1 MAYFWDVDITEVSLV
16 KRPANRRRFILL
28 KREEA
33 GMPNT
38 RTPEQERELEKQ
50 FDLDK
55 WIREVKDIVSSLA
68 DKLDEFVGKD
78 KIESLPADIKSLL
91 VSLKET
97 LGIGAYPYPYARG
110 AYPYPYARG
119 PYPYPYARKAEEK
132 TEEKAE
138 EAETEQMKQETPNTD
153 ATDAGAKPSD
163 TQPTDTQSTEAK
175 NSETPAATATQ
186 EPGKAEPNISKEV
199 EQQLIDLI
207 SKITAQIDQLSRLL
221 GGEG

>member
-16 KRPANRRRFILL
+16 KKPANRRRFILL

-33 GMPNT
+33 DMPDT
-38 RTPEQERELEKQ
+38 KTATAPEEERTLEKQ

-55 WIREVKDIVSSLA
+55 WIREVQDIVSSLA

-78 KIESLPADIKSLL
+78 KVESLPADIKSLL

-97 LGIGAYPYPYARG
+97 LGVG

-119 PYPYPYARKAEEK
+119 PHPYPYARGPYPHPYAKKAEEK
-132 TEEKAE
+132 GDDTPETTEQVKQETQDTGTPNNTQPTQDAQPQEAATANPEPEKAE
-138 EAETEQMKQETPNTD
+138 
-153 ATDAGAKPSD
+153 
-163 TQPTDTQSTEAK
+163 QS
-175 NSETPAATATQ
+175 
-186 EPGKAEPNISKEV
+186 GISKEV

-207 SKITAQIDQLSRLL
+207 TKIGEQIEHLSRLL
-221 GGEG
+221 GGEA

>member
-16 KRPANRRRFILL
+16 KKPANRRRFILL

-33 GMPNT
+33 DMPDT
-38 RTPEQERELEKQ
+38 KTATAPEEERTLEKQ

-78 KIESLPADIKSLL
+78 KVESLPADIKSLL

-97 LGIGAYPYPYARG
+97 LGVG

-119 PYPYPYARKAEEK
+119 PHPYPYARGPYPHPYAKKAEEK
-132 TEEKAE
+132 GDDTPETTEQVKQETQDTGTPNNTQPTQDAQPQEAATANPEPEKAE
-138 EAETEQMKQETPNTD
+138 
-153 ATDAGAKPSD
+153 
-163 TQPTDTQSTEAK
+163 QS
-175 NSETPAATATQ
+175 
-186 EPGKAEPNISKEV
+186 GISKEV

-207 SKITAQIDQLSRLL
+207 TKIGEQIEHLSRLL
-221 GGEG
+221 GGEA

>member
-16 KRPANRRRFILL
+16 KKPANRRRFILL

-33 GMPNT
+33 DMPDT
-38 RTPEQERELEKQ
+38 KTATAPEEERTLEKQ

-78 KIESLPADIKSLL
+78 KVESLPADIKSLL

-97 LGIGAYPYPYARG
+97 LGVG

-119 PYPYPYARKAEEK
+119 PYPYPYARGPYPYPYAKKAEEK
-132 TEEKAE
+132 GDDTPETTEQVKQETQDTGTPSNTQPTQDAQPQEAATANPEPEKAE
-138 EAETEQMKQETPNTD
+138 
-153 ATDAGAKPSD
+153 
-163 TQPTDTQSTEAK
+163 QS
-175 NSETPAATATQ
+175 
-186 EPGKAEPNISKEV
+186 GISKEV

-207 SKITAQIDQLSRLL
+207 TKIGEQIEHLSRLL
-221 GGEG
+221 GGEV

>member
-16 KRPANRRRFILL
+16 KKPANRRRFILL

-33 GMPNT
+33 DMPDT
-38 RTPEQERELEKQ
+38 KTATAPEEERTLEKQ

-78 KIESLPADIKSLL
+78 KVESLPADIKSLL

-97 LGIGAYPYPYARG
+97 LGVG

-119 PYPYPYARKAEEK
+119 PHPYPYARGPYPHPYAKKAEEK
-132 TEEKAE
+132 GDDTPETTEQVKQETQDTGTPNNTQPTQDAQPQEAATANLEPEKAE
-138 EAETEQMKQETPNTD
+138 
-153 ATDAGAKPSD
+153 
-163 TQPTDTQSTEAK
+163 QS
-175 NSETPAATATQ
+175 
-186 EPGKAEPNISKEV
+186 GISKEV

-207 SKITAQIDQLSRLL
+207 TKIGEQIEHLSRLL
-221 GGEG
+221 GGEA